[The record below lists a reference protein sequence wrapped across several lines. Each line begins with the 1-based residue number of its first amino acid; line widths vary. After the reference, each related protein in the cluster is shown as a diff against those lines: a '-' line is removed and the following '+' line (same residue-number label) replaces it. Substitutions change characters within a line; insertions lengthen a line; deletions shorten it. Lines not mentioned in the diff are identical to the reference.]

1 MLRILLVF
9 ISIAYMHTLCYAQQV
24 QLTVLDENDAAVA
37 FATVTDVDENFI
49 SYTDENGQASIDIAC
64 ATPDYLIIYFGYQTQ
79 LTSLPCD
86 ENTAVTI
93 KLIPEVFELKTI
105 NIIGNNANEQANKPY
120 QVATISRQALTQF
133 QSQSTVDALEQ
144 QGGAFIQRSQM
155 GGGSPILRGFEA
167 NKVLLVVDGIRLNNA
182 IYRSGHLQN
191 ALSVD
196 QSILENIS
204 TLYGPGSIVYGSDA
218 LGGVMHFQTQRPSF
232 SHSKEVQFKGGYY
245 ARYATANEEKAGHV
259 HVNIGGQKLASLTSI
274 TYRDFGDLRSGSN
287 YPDDYPDFGKRTLYV
302 NPTTDEIIQNDEVE
316 KQIYSGYS
324 QVDLL
329 QKLTYKINPEK
340 YLGLNFQYSTTSDI
354 PRYDELTVLD
364 DDGLPE
370 KSEWYYGPQMRLLAA
385 VRYDVYMTSDW
396 ADRMEVQAS
405 YQRIFEDRHQRN
417 YLNPNLRS
425 NYEVVDVYSGQ
436 ADFLKKF
443 DDRTELSYGAE
454 YRYNLVSS
462 TAELRNKETGAISY
476 DVFTRYPSG
485 MSHMHD
491 AGVYA
496 LGQRKWDKWTV
507 QVGGRFNY
515 NRLDVSYSQG
525 SFFDWPAYFYDG
537 ITQSNT
543 STTWLA
549 GANYA
554 ASRSTQLRLFTG
566 TAFRAPNVDDF
577 AKVRVRTSRSIS
589 IPNPDLSPEKT
600 WNVELG
606 VQQAFF
612 NASDKKTLHIGL
624 TGYYT
629 RLTDAIIRQPFTL
642 PNGASTFEY
651 QGNDLEVQANVNAD
665 EGYIYGISSQ
675 INAQLSPSL
684 AFNGS
689 VSYQRGRST
698 RGSAVQP
705 LAHIPPLYGQATI
718 EYTRDKFNCSLK
730 TVFNGKKKAE
740 DFALNSSDNLEL
752 ATAEGSLSWTII
764 NAYASYSITPATQI
778 RLAGENLLDKH
789 YRTFSSGISAAGRN
803 IKIGV
808 YGKF

>member
-1 MLRILLVF
+1 MIRLLYVF
-9 ISIAYMHTLCYAQQV
+9 MYVICLQSICFAQEA
-24 QLTVLDENDAAVA
+24 QLSIFDENDEPVA
-37 FATVTDVDENFI
+37 FATITDDEENFI
-49 SYTDENGQASIDIAC
+49 SYTDAEGKATINVSC
-64 ATPDYLIIYFGYQTQ
+64 STPDYLVFYFGYQTHRIY
-79 LTSLPCD
+79 LPCD
-86 ENTAVTI
+86 ENSAQEI
-93 KLIPEVFELKTI
+93 KLLPEVFELKTI
-105 NIIGNNANEQANKPY
+105 NIIGHQADQQADKPY
-120 QVATISRQALTQF
+120 QVATISRQALTEF

-232 SHSKEVQFKGGYY
+232 SHSKEMQFKGGYY

-274 TYRDFGDLRSGSN
+274 SYRDFGDLRSGSN
-287 YPDDYPDFGKRTLYV
+287 YPDDYPDFGKRTFYV
-302 NPTTDEIIQNDEVE
+302 NPDTDEIIQNDDVE
-316 KQIYSGYS
+316 KQIYSGYN
-324 QVDLL
+324 QLDIL

-340 YLGLNFQYSTTSDI
+340 YLGFNFQYSTTSDI
-354 PRYDELTVLD
+354 PRYDELTVVD

-370 KSEWYYGPQMRLLAA
+370 KSEWYYGPQNRLLAA
-385 VRYDVYMTSDW
+385 ARYDVHMGGTW
-396 ADRMEVQAS
+396 ADRMEVQVA

-425 NYEVVDVYSGQ
+425 NYEVVNVYSGQ
-436 ADFLKKF
+436 VDFLKKF
-443 DDRTELSYGAE
+443 DNQTELSYGSE
-454 YRYNLVSS
+454 YRYNWVSS
-462 TAELRNKETGAISY
+462 TAELQNKETGAIDY

-485 MSHMHD
+485 DSHMHD
-491 AGVYA
+491 AGAYV
-496 LGQRKWDKWTV
+496 LGQRKWDKWTM
-507 QVGGRFNY
+507 QLGGRINY
-515 NRLDVSYSQG
+515 NRLDVHYSLG
-525 SFFDWPAYFYDG
+525 TFFDWPDYFYDG

-543 STTWLA
+543 SGTWLV

-554 ASRSTQLRLFTG
+554 ASRGTHIRFFTG

-600 WNVELG
+600 WNMELG
-606 VQQAFF
+606 IQQAFY
-612 NASDKKTLHIGL
+612 NDADERTWQIGV

-629 RLTDAIIRQPFTL
+629 KISDAIIRQAFAL
-642 PNGASTFEY
+642 PNGDSTFAY
-651 QGNDLEVQANVNAD
+651 QGNDLLVQANVNAD

-675 INAQLSPSL
+675 VKAQLTSSIS
-684 AFNGS
+684 FNGS
-689 VSYQRGRST
+689 LSYQRGRST
-698 RGSAVQP
+698 RSDEERP
-705 LAHIPPLYGQATI
+705 LAHIPPMYGQATV
-718 EYTRDKFNCSLK
+718 EYKRDKFTSSVK

-740 DFALNSSDNLEL
+740 DFAPNSSDNFEL
-752 ATAEGSLSWTII
+752 ATAEGSLSWAII
-764 NAYASYSITPATQI
+764 NAYVSYSITPSTQI
-778 RLAGENLLDKH
+778 RLAVENLMDKH